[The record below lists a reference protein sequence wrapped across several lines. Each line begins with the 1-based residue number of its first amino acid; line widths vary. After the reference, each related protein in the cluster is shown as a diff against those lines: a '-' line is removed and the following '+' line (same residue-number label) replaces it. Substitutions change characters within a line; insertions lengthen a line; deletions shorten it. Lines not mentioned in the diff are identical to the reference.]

1 MLWQKTF
8 YTYNTNIYFLTNKWM
23 LFKDLDLID
32 PILKALEK
40 KWYEKPTP
48 IQEKSIPHILKGRDL
63 LLSDLIIPVSD
74 SYYDKVKQDLF
85 S

>member
-1 MLWQKTF
+1 QT
-8 YTYNTNIYFLTNKWM
+8 
-23 LFKDLDLID
+23 
-32 PILKALEK
+32 LKSLEK
-40 KWYEKPTP
+40 TLDPNQFIRVHRSYIVNKNKVTG
-48 IQEKSIPHILKGRDL
+48 LKGRDL